1 MQVMAGA
8 PSLFVPRT
16 GPFTCPAHASRD
28 VVQLAAPQPPV
39 RRRSSS
45 VMCLKP
51 SSASTAGGS
60 RAGTC
65 SGRCFHHRQQ
75 HGVAVGAPSTSYACL
90 PLRRRQN
97 HSAAASSSG
106 GDTTQQ
112 GEHQHGR
119 GCRAHEEQQASA
131 TPSGRGM
138 SAAAPAAGAASHLA
152 SLSRV
157 LLVNQ
162 PGSMFRSLAN
172 RKWPSAFGPISLLVF
187 LFGTVLAL
195 FAAVR
200 GALVRR
206 VKTCKCCK
214 GFGVVRCRLCEGRGT
229 VDWRAKFSYSEMCP
243 LCAAKRFVV
252 CPDCGGHYHRRLF
265 NHARASKGMEA
276 FMPGGGNSS
285 GGAATAAAGVAQRSS
300 RFD

>member
-1 MQVMAGA
+1 MSGA
-8 PSLFVPRT
+8 PLSPAPRT
-16 GPFTCPAHASRD
+16 GLPAWTWHAARD
-28 VVQLAAPQPPV
+28 GFQLPASHSIS
-39 RRRSSS
+39 RRSPCA
-45 VMCLKP
+45 VMMCLKP
-51 SSASTAGGS
+51 LSAAGAATTNTS
-60 RAGTC
+60 AAAAC
-65 SGRCFHHRQQ
+65 SGLHCHHCHHQ
-75 HGVAVGAPSTSYACL
+75 HGAPMGATLTSSTS
-90 PLRRRQN
+90 RRQRPSC
-97 HSAAASSSG
+97 HLAAASSSTNAG
-106 GDTTQQ
+106 GNTQQ
-112 GEHQHGR
+112 AGDQR
-119 GCRAHEEQQASA
+119 GCRQQEVQQAPTTQCGNS
-131 TPSGRGM
+131 T
-138 SAAAPAAGAASHLA
+138 AGPAASHAGRLA

-162 PGSMFRSLAN
+162 PGTMFRNLAN

-187 LFGTVLAL
+187 LFGTILAL

-200 GALVRR
+200 SALVRR
-206 VKTCKCCK
+206 VKTCRCCK

-276 FMPGGGNSS
+276 FMPGGGGS
-285 GGAATAAAGVAQRSS
+285 AAEGTAAAAGVAQRSA